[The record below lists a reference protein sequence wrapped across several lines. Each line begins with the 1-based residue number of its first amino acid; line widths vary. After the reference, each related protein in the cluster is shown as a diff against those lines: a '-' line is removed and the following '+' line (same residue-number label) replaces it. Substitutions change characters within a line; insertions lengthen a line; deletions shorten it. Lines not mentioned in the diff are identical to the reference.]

1 MASNSI
7 RCNMSKDDI
16 TADIR
21 MTLGADYNH
30 QKAIVVVEGKDDIT
44 FFNGKLSDN
53 VDIYESFSGK
63 EGVKEIISFFSEK
76 RVVGICDRDYTNSTS
91 DTNLIY
97 YDYLCLEMMLV
108 SNFETF
114 QSFANNFY
122 FGSETPKDL
131 LMRIFYGLKWLS
143 IFRKLNAENAWKV
156 KFNGISIA
164 ASCDDGNTSIS
175 IEKLLKR
182 LNEINRGII
191 SNNREYLVAVS
202 SQCRE
207 ECDINT
213 YLNITQGHD
222 FIEYFQKIANDS
234 SPFSRS
240 VSIDTLFGG
249 LCCAF
254 REQDFKATNLY
265 NSLKEYYNAYNVQ
278 IVS

>member
-76 RVVGICDRDYTNSTS
+76 RVVGICDRDYTNSIS
-91 DTNLIY
+91 DKNLIY

-108 SNFETF
+108 SNIETF
-114 QSFANNFY
+114 HSFAYNFY
-122 FGSETPKDL
+122 FGSESPEEL
-131 LMRIFYGLKWLS
+131 LMRIFSGLKWLS
-143 IFRKLNAENAWKV
+143 IFRKLNSENSWEV

-164 ASCDDGNTSIS
+164 ASCDDGGTNIS

-182 LNEINRGII
+182 LDEINRGII
-191 SNNREYLVAVS
+191 SNHREYLVAVS
-202 SQCRE
+202 SECRE
-207 ECDINT
+207 EYDINT

-222 FIEYFQKIANDS
+222 FIEYFHKIANDS

-240 VSIDTLFGG
+240 ISKDTLFGG
-249 LCCAF
+249 LCCAY
-254 REQDFKATNLY
+254 REQDFEATNLY
-265 NSLKEYYNAYNVQ
+265 ISLKEYCDVNNVK
-278 IVS
+278 IVP